1 MARPHMT
8 DDRHRSGLSTAD
20 AEAFVAGA
28 TLPSAPPLLPEIR
41 LHLAS
46 EVTPLWEATETRLA
60 DAGLPPPFWAF
71 AWAGGQAVARL
82 VLDRPELVRGRRV
95 MDFATGGGVAAIAA
109 ALAGAAR
116 VDAVDIDPFA
126 TAAARLNARINGAEI
141 NTLTEDL
148 VGQLPPPGRPEI
160 VMAGDVCYEKPMA
173 ERVFAWLRALAGD
186 GVLVLLGDPARAYA
200 PRDGVEALAV
210 IDVPTVIEIEDKP
223 QRRTTVWRVLPAP
236 VA

>member
-1 MARPHMT
+1 MT

-82 VLDRPELVRGRRV
+82 VLDQPELVRGRRV

>member
-1 MARPHMT
+1 MT
-8 DDRHRSGLSTAD
+8 DDRHRSSLSAAD

-28 TLPSAPPLLPEIR
+28 TLAAAPPLLPEIR

-46 EVTPLWEATETRLA
+46 EITPLWEATETRLA
-60 DAGLPPPFWAF
+60 EAGLPPPFWAF

-126 TAAARLNARINGAEI
+126 TAAARLNARINGADI
-141 NTLTEDL
+141 ATLTEDL
-148 VGQLPPPGRPEI
+148 VGQLPPPGRPEV

-236 VA
+236 MG

>member
-1 MARPHMT
+1 MT

-71 AWAGGQAVARL
+71 AWVGGQAVARL

>member
-1 MARPHMT
+1 
-8 DDRHRSGLSTAD
+8 
-20 AEAFVAGA
+20 
-28 TLPSAPPLLPEIR
+28 
-41 LHLAS
+41 
-46 EVTPLWEATETRLA
+46 
-60 DAGLPPPFWAF
+60 FWAF

-141 NTLTEDL
+141 ATLTEDL
-148 VGQLPPPGRPEI
+148 VGQLPPPGRPEV

>member
-1 MARPHMT
+1 MT
-8 DDRHRSGLSTAD
+8 DDRHRSSLSAAD
-20 AEAFVAGA
+20 ADAFVAGA
-28 TLPSAPPLLPEIR
+28 ALAAAPLLPPEIR
-41 LHLAS
+41 LPLAS
-46 EVTPLWEATETRLA
+46 EVTPLWEATETRLGE
-60 DAGLPPPFWAF
+60 AGLPPPFWAF

-141 NTLTEDL
+141 ATLTEDL
-148 VGQLPPPGRPEI
+148 VGQLPPPGRPEV

-223 QRRTTVWRVLPAP
+223 QRRTTVWRVLPDP

>member
-1 MARPHMT
+1 MT

>member
-1 MARPHMT
+1 MT

-82 VLDRPELVRGRRV
+82 VLDRPELVRGRRG

>member
-1 MARPHMT
+1 MT

-60 DAGLPPPFWAF
+60 EAGLPPPFWAF

>member
-1 MARPHMT
+1 MT
-8 DDRHRSGLSTAD
+8 EDRHRSGLSAAD

-28 TLPSAPPLLPEIR
+28 TLPAAPPLLPEIR

-60 DAGLPPPFWAF
+60 EAGLPPPFWAF

-82 VLDRPELVRGRRV
+82 VLDRPDLVRGRRV

-109 ALAGAAR
+109 ALAGATS
-116 VDAVDIDPFA
+116 VEAVDIDPFA
-126 TAAARLNARINGAEI
+126 TAAARLNARVNGVDI
-141 NTLTEDL
+141 TTLTEDL
-148 VGQLPPPGRPEI
+148 VGRRPPPGAPDV

-200 PRDGVEALAV
+200 PRDGVEALVV

-236 VA
+236 AAS